1 MELSRRH
8 LRDYLTRVPD
18 FEDMVHEEK
27 ALDLVAEHDD
37 RDEALW
43 FLLHWPEPHRAARLL
58 LSTPNPLNGDRY
70 VLLARQIETWGER
83 PDHRSYIAQL
93 RRDHGRKYGFWS
105 AVPKELIPGPE
116 DKSVPELE
124 PEDKGADVVGLK
136 QAGPVQ
142 HDLW

>member
-1 MELSRRH
+1 
-8 LRDYLTRVPD
+8 
-18 FEDMVHEEK
+18 
-27 ALDLVAEHDD
+27 VAEHDD